1 MMMTMMT
8 MMMIEIVVENYC
20 CCCYYYHCYYD
31 AYLSAQA
38 LWIHEG
44 HYGQLVI
51 DLVLTMMLQDV
62 SEQAASSASLQ
73 APPTLMSDMANEA
86 S

>member
-8 MMMIEIVVENYC
+8 MMMMMIEIVVENYC
-20 CCCYYYHCYYD
+20 YCYYHCYYD
-31 AYLSAQA
+31 VYLSAQA